1 MSSKWGRKTF
11 GGRLS
16 PWRRLFPYQPS
27 RSASFLTHVAPPRL
41 RRRCWLGQRS
51 QTFSEPT
58 SPFLGEAPSQDA
70 RLRLGA
76 PRVQE
81 ERRAAGC
88 PDASEPAGHPAEG
101 TTEEPMT
108 LVGSV
113 ARKLIVQSHQAEE
126 FVSQDVVGEWSVWL
140 GHSNVRPAP
149 CTQCDL
155 LISS

>member
-88 PDASEPAGHPAEG
+88 PDASEPARPPAEG
-101 TTEEPMT
+101 TTEKPIT
-108 LVGSV
+108 LVDSV
-113 ARKLIVQSHQAEE
+113 ARKLIVKSHQAEA
-126 FVSQDVVGEWSVWL
+126 FVSQDVVGEWAKCRFRSLLYVCSVVHR
-140 GHSNVRPAP
+140 GA
-149 CTQCDL
+149 
-155 LISS
+155 